1 MESARGLWCCG
12 GWADPRKRLRGRPVP
27 RETAKRV
34 VRGASTFGGEMG
46 IFSAGS
52 GGLFVAA
59 AGSLE
64 LAGIIFRTA
73 DDSLDL
79 LGDPCLC
86 ILQEFCADRLFP
98 GFRFGVLHVAAAGQ
112 PPDHGCSFADA
123 GTGCQA
129 PLAEFAGS
137 HKFDSYLRGREL

>member
-1 MESARGLWCCG
+1 GGMECL
-12 GWADPRKRLRGRPVP
+12 
-27 RETAKRV
+27 
-34 VRGASTFGGEMG
+34 
-46 IFSAGS
+46 SAGA
-52 GGLFVAA
+52 GWLFASA
-59 AGSLE
+59 AGSLN
-64 LAGIIFRTA
+64 LAGIIFRPA

-79 LGDPCLC
+79 LGEPCLC

-112 PPDHGCSFADA
+112 PADNGYSFADA

>member
-1 MESARGLWCCG
+1 
-12 GWADPRKRLRGRPVP
+12 
-27 RETAKRV
+27 
-34 VRGASTFGGEMG
+34 MG
-46 IFSAGS
+46 FFSAGS

-98 GFRFGVLHVAAAGQ
+98 GFRFWVLHVAAAVQ
-112 PPDHGCSFADA
+112 TAYYVCSLDYS
-123 GTGCQA
+123 GTGCHA
-129 PLAEFAGS
+129 TLVDIVGS
-137 HKFDSYLRGREL
+137 YKIDSYLYSRKVGGSYVRSDCG

>member
-1 MESARGLWCCG
+1 RS
-12 GWADPRKRLRGRPVP
+12 
-27 RETAKRV
+27 
-34 VRGASTFGGEMG
+34 EMG

-86 ILQEFCADRLFP
+86 ILQEFCADRLIL

-112 PPDHGCSFADA
+112 PADHGCSFADA

-129 PLAEFAGS
+129 PWQS
-137 HKFDSYLRGREL
+137 LRVLISSIPTFVGASSEVHVWGV